1 MDVFSIRRGALR
13 LLASSSIPTV
23 ARPRSVR
30 SFASISGRTKP
41 ASLSVP
47 FQRRWATTGIEAEGK
62 KEEVPISEIQP
73 TPQEEVENA
82 ISEQNAATE
91 LDGTPASTDSTA
103 SPVGANEDAV
113 TASQEQSSVEK
124 AVDAASTAAG
134 GMPAFNAGG
143 ASAEFSSSPR
153 PPREAPKPKPTIY
166 IGNLFF
172 DVTENDLNKEFSR
185 FGTIQ
190 NTRLIRDARG
200 LSKGFAYLTFEN
212 TEQAQ
217 AAVNDLNQQLFEGR
231 RLLVAFAHQTEA
243 SQRTEYQE
251 RRNKVQNPPSK
262 TLFIGNMS
270 FEMTDRDLN
279 NLFRGIRNVIDVRV
293 AIDRRTGQP
302 RGFAHADFVDV
313 KSAMEAMKVLEGKE
327 TYGRKIRVDYS
338 FGPSTAPKNTP
349 R

>member
-1 MDVFSIRRGALR
+1 MQSSLLLELEINIAKFHHHAKHLLYLSLTCSFTLLYYISFSFDCTYNVRTSPTSPVLQLTVDRFSIRRGALR

-200 LSKGFAYLTFEN
+200 LSKGS
-212 TEQAQ
+212 
-217 AAVNDLNQQLFEGR
+217 V
-231 RLLVAFAHQTEA
+231 
-243 SQRTEYQE
+243 
-251 RRNKVQNPPSK
+251 
-262 TLFIGNMS
+262 
-270 FEMTDRDLN
+270 
-279 NLFRGIRNVIDVRV
+279 
-293 AIDRRTGQP
+293 
-302 RGFAHADFVDV
+302 
-313 KSAMEAMKVLEGKE
+313 
-327 TYGRKIRVDYS
+327 
-338 FGPSTAPKNTP
+338 
-349 R
+349 